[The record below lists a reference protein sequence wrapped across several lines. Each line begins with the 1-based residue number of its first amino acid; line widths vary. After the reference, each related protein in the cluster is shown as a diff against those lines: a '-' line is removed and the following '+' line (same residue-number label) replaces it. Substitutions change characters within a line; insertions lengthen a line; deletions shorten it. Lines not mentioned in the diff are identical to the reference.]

1 MKTKMM
7 KRAAA
12 FAASVLMTAAMAVP
26 VSASSNPD
34 PVPERTQVKT
44 QISGASPAFC
54 GVNNIDI
61 PKKIY
66 LFNPDK
72 KAVYAPNITY
82 TYTLA
87 TGTGGDKI
95 TGLNWDGAAAVPDTA
110 TTVTVKDGIADA
122 IKISGNTTTTD
133 GTAILEF
140 GKTNDKFATEQAE
153 TKGSSNF
160 EELKLHVEKGTADF
174 PGAGVYRYTLT
185 EAAEKGAAGVEDES
199 SNEAFL
205 DDAAVATRYLD
216 VYVDA
221 EKKIYGYVLAN
232 EAAGYEYD
240 TAASE
245 ASKKINELDPD
256 FYHTQNFKIT
266 KHITGS
272 MANTAHEF
280 PVDVTLSGGIAAAEI
295 YGTADGTPFG
305 GTAVNEVTVGSYGA
319 QHYTLKDDDFVQI
332 IGLPMST
339 KVTIDETNDTTDNYN
354 ATLKETTPTGNVKV
368 NGQEMTA
375 GQKLS
380 AACGGSE
387 NLEFAFASEQQGYE
401 ADLTNNLEAVSPTGI
416 LFRIAPY
423 ALMMTAG
430 GVLIAVYLR
439 SKKRDDAES
448 MI

>member
-26 VSASSNPD
+26 ASAAD
-34 PVPERTQVKT
+34 QVKT
-44 QISGASPAFC
+44 KMSGVKKAFC
-54 GVNNIDI
+54 GVENIDI

-72 KAVYAPNITY
+72 EAVYAPNITY
-82 TYTLA
+82 TYTLG
-87 TGTGGDKI
+87 TGDGGDKI
-95 TGLNWDGAAAVPDTA
+95 TGLNWNGSAAVADTA
-110 TTVTVKDGIADA
+110 TTVTVKDGVANA

-133 GTAILEF
+133 GTAKLEF
-140 GKTNDKFATEQAE
+140 GKTNEKFATEQAE

-160 EELKLHVEKGTADF
+160 EVQNLHVEKGTANF

-185 EAAEKGAAGVEDES
+185 ESVNRADAGVVDGT
-199 SNEAFL
+199 EAA
-205 DDAAVATRYLD
+205 DKAVEIRYLD

-221 EKKIYGYVLAN
+221 NKNIYGYVLADQ
-232 EAAGYEYD
+232 AAGYEYD
-240 TAASE
+240 SEAAE

-256 FYHTQNFKIT
+256 FYHTQNVKIT
-266 KHITGS
+266 KKITGS
-272 MANTAHEF
+272 MANKDNQF
-280 PVDVTLSGGIAAAEI
+280 PVDINLTESIDSAEFW
-295 YGTADGTPFG
+295 GKADGTDFDD
-305 GTAVNEVTVGSYGA
+305 VTVSDYAAKIYGLSDNESVE
-319 QHYTLKDDDFVQI
+319 Y
-332 IGLPMST
+332 IGLPLNT
-339 KVTIDETNDTTDNYN
+339 KVTIDETNNTTDNYN
-354 ATLKETTPTGNVKV
+354 ATLEQTQPAKNPLIKA
-368 NGQEMTA
+368 QEMEA
-375 GQKLS
+375 NQKLS
-380 AACGGSE
+380 TTTLGTVVNREIVLG
-387 NLEFAFASEQQGYE
+387 NQEQQSYIV
-401 ADLTNNLEAVSPTGI
+401 DLTNNLEAVSPTGL

>member
-12 FAASVLMTAAMAVP
+12 FAASVLMTAALAVP
-26 VSASSNPD
+26 IAAD
-34 PVPERTQVKT
+34 QVKT

-66 LFNPDK
+66 LFNPDE

-95 TGLNWDGAAAVPDTA
+95 TGLNWGGSAAVPDTA
-110 TTVTVKDGIADA
+110 TTVTVKDGVADA

-133 GTAILEF
+133 GTAKLEF
-140 GKTNDKFATEQAE
+140 GKTNVKFDTEKAE

-160 EELKLHVEKGTADF
+160 EVQNLHVEKGTANF

-185 EAAEKGAAGVEDES
+185 EAAEKGAAGV
-199 SNEAFL
+199 
-205 DDAAVATRYLD
+205 DDGTAAADKAVEKRYLD
-216 VYVDA
+216 VYVNADGA
-221 EKKIYGYVLAN
+221 IYGYVLAD

-240 TAASE
+240 SEAAE

-272 MANTAHEF
+272 MADTAHEF

-305 GTAVNEVTVGSYGA
+305 GTAVNDVTVGSYA
-319 QHYTLKDDDFVQI
+319 TQNYTLKHGDFVQI

-339 KVTIDETNDTTDNYN
+339 MVTIDETNDTTDNYN

-368 NGQEMTA
+368 NGKEMTA

-387 NLEFAFASEQQGYE
+387 NLEFAFGQEQQSYE
-401 ADLTNNLEAVSPTGI
+401 ADLTNNLEAVSPTGV

-439 SKKRDDAES
+439 GKKRDDAES

>member
-12 FAASVLMTAAMAVP
+12 FAASVLMIGALAVP
-26 VSASSNPD
+26 AAAD
-34 PVPERTQVKT
+34 QVKT

-72 KAVYAPNITY
+72 EAVYAPNITY

-95 TGLNWDGAAAVPDTA
+95 TGLNWNGSAAVPDTA
-110 TTVTVKDGIADA
+110 TTVTVKNGIADA

-140 GKTNDKFATEQAE
+140 GKTNDKFDTEKAE

-160 EELKLHVEKGTADF
+160 EEQKLHVEKGTADF

-185 EAAEKGAAGVEDES
+185 EAAEKGAAGVEDGT
-199 SNEAFL
+199 
-205 DDAAVATRYLD
+205 AAADKAVETRYLD
-216 VYVDA
+216 VYVNA
-221 EKKIYGYVLAN
+221 EGAIYGYVLAD

-272 MANTAHEF
+272 MADTAHEF
-280 PVDVTLSGGIAAAEI
+280 PVDVKLSGGIAAAEI
-295 YGTADGTPFG
+295 YGTADGTAFG
-305 GTAVNEVTVGSYGA
+305 GTAVNDVTVGSYDT
-319 QHYTLKDDDFVQI
+319 QNYTLKDGDFVQI

-401 ADLTNNLEAVSPTGI
+401 ADLTNNLEAVSPTGL
-416 LFRIAPY
+416 LFRMAPF

-430 GVLIAVYLR
+430 GVLAAVYLR
-439 SKKRDDAES
+439 GKKREDAEE